1 MRGHEEAAN
10 GVVSSFGGRMRVRN
24 ESVRELSRAEGSPVK
39 KGPDIDRC
47 RCRTAVDRRYC
58 ISKHDGWNHCDL
70 QIHGPSSL
78 LGFK

>member
-1 MRGHEEAAN
+1 MWGEEEAAN
-10 GVVSSFGGRMRVRN
+10 GVVNSFVGRMRVRN
-24 ESVRELSRAEGSPVK
+24 KSVRELSRAEGGPVK

-47 RCRTAVDRRYC
+47 RCRTAVDRIFC
-58 ISKHDGWNHCDL
+58 ISKHDGRNHCDL